1 MICLCGLC
9 VWVAYLYYVYV
20 YVCFTSGDD
29 NTAEN
34 FVYVLRPHNVWGA
47 DGKQEFISWLKHFR
61 GTKEMALCFV
71 KYICENNI
79 YTDRQL
85 SKNKHKKLLWSILVS
100 HEKEFNIFFWI
111 YKRILF
117 VLLISL
123 YLFIENKKKKCLHVR
138 VWAFWWMHHVLH
150 EQTVCV
156 AGVRRSWIRY
166 PLLRWSYSIWL
177 SFFIRNR

>member
-61 GTKEMALCFV
+61 GTKEMPLCFV
-71 KYICENNI
+71 KYIYEKNI
-79 YTDRQL
+79 STDRQL
-85 SKNKHKKLLWSILVS
+85 SKNKHKKLLWSILVPW
-100 HEKEFNIFFWI
+100 KGIQYFFWI

-123 YLFIENKKKKCLHVR
+123 YLFIENKKKMFACACVS
-138 VWAFWWMHHVLH
+138 VLMDALCA
-150 EQTVCV
+150 TRTDRLRC
-156 AGVRRSWIRY
+156 RRSQIMN
-166 PLLRWSYSIWL
+166 PVSALKMVIFDLTFLFHSK
-177 SFFIRNR
+177 

>member
-61 GTKEMALCFV
+61 GTKEMPLCFV
-71 KYICENNI
+71 KYIYMKITSLRTDNFPRTNI
-79 YTDRQL
+79 RSYCDQYLCPMKRNSIFFLNIQKNPIRLTNFFVSIYRKQEKKMFACVCVSVLMDASCATRTDRL
-85 SKNKHKKLLWSILVS
+85 
-100 HEKEFNIFFWI
+100 
-111 YKRILF
+111 R
-117 VLLISL
+117 
-123 YLFIENKKKKCLHVR
+123 C
-138 VWAFWWMHHVLH
+138 
-150 EQTVCV
+150 
-156 AGVRRSWIRY
+156 RRSQIMN
-166 PLLRWSYSIWL
+166 PVSALKMVIFDLTFLFHSK
-177 SFFIRNR
+177 